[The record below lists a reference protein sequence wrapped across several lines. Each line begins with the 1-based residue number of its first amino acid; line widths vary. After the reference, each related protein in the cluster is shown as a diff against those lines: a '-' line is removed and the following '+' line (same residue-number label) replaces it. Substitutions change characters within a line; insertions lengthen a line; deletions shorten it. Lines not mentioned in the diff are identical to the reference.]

1 MLSRRVFFLADIK
14 NQIEN
19 MIKKAEKALS
29 DAKKLL
35 DAESHDSASG
45 RAYYSVFHIMQAALL
60 TKGLT
65 YSKHSGV
72 ISGFS
77 QHFIK
82 TEIFPKSFAKSIEK
96 LREDREIGDY
106 SYSLHIDDEKA
117 SEDIR
122 MASEILSAVK
132 TYLNQW
138 SSQSGLSIVATV
150 MVMLIL
156 ALFAA
161 AAVSL
166 ITTAAG
172 TGIQEER
179 GTQAFYIADGGMQ
192 YTLKKNTYPDYDT
205 AASSIPLGDG
215 SGSFTVT
222 VPTLSSGI
230 DTSDP
235 LGISLSLSTDGFT
248 AAPDGS
254 YWTLICGVT
263 GTPRPTVRMTSDC
276 EKINFTTKGSSSF
289 STTAPSN
296 RGKDSTDAAA
306 HPSNSVVMM
315 YSWDTAKTTTL
326 AQALVPGAKCTG
338 ASPKICVS
346 STSGFATSGFIRIY
360 NATENNIE
368 DVFYDGKGSGTGTCG
383 GGCTACLGTNGCTR
397 RAFDGNGNGTVNH
410 ISGTAIY
417 QSEFSVL
424 TTSTGIVPGSIL
436 TGNIKRVV
444 QGSILSLKDP

>member
-1 MLSRRVFFLADIK
+1 MY
-14 NQIEN
+14 NQ
-19 MIKKAEKALS
+19 
-29 DAKKLL
+29 
-35 DAESHDSASG
+35 
-45 RAYYSVFHIMQAALL
+45 
-60 TKGLT
+60 
-65 YSKHSGV
+65 
-72 ISGFS
+72 SGF
-77 QHFIK
+77 
-82 TEIFPKSFAKSIEK
+82 
-96 LREDREIGDY
+96 
-106 SYSLHIDDEKA
+106 
-117 SEDIR
+117 
-122 MASEILSAVK
+122 
-132 TYLNQW
+132 
-138 SSQSGLSIVATV
+138 SIVATV
-150 MVMLIL
+150 MIMMIL

-205 AASSIPLGDG
+205 AASSINLGDG
-215 SGSFTVT
+215 SFTAT
-222 VPTLSSGI
+222 VPTLTLDADIGN
-230 DTSDP
+230 T
-235 LGISLSLSTDGFT
+235 SLSVSSTDGFT
-248 AAPDGS
+248 AAPDSS

-263 GTPRPTVRMTSDC
+263 GTPRPTVRMSSDC
-276 EKINFTTKGSSSF
+276 EKISCTSKF
-289 STTAPSN
+289 STCI
-296 RGKDSTDAAA
+296 RGRDSTDEAA
-306 HPSNSVVMM
+306 HPGSLLTPSSASVVMM
-315 YSWDTAKTTTL
+315 YSWDTTKTTTL
-326 AQALVPGAKCTG
+326 AQALVPGAKCKG

-368 DVFYDGKGSGTGTCG
+368 DVFYDGIGSGAATCG

>member
-1 MLSRRVFFLADIK
+1 MKHKLS
-14 NQIEN
+14 NN
-19 MIKKAEKALS
+19 
-29 DAKKLL
+29 
-35 DAESHDSASG
+35 
-45 RAYYSVFHIMQAALL
+45 
-60 TKGLT
+60 
-65 YSKHSGV
+65 
-72 ISGFS
+72 SGF
-77 QHFIK
+77 
-82 TEIFPKSFAKSIEK
+82 
-96 LREDREIGDY
+96 
-106 SYSLHIDDEKA
+106 
-117 SEDIR
+117 
-122 MASEILSAVK
+122 
-132 TYLNQW
+132 
-138 SSQSGLSIVATV
+138 SIVATV
-150 MVMLIL
+150 MIMMIL

-215 SGSFTVT
+215 SFTVT
-222 VPTLSSGI
+222 VPTLTSDAAVG
-230 DTSDP
+230 DTS
-235 LGISLSLSTDGFT
+235 LSVSSTDGFT
-248 AAPDGS
+248 AAPDSS

-263 GTPRPTVRMTSDC
+263 GTPRPTVGMSFDC
-276 EKINFTTKGSSSF
+276 EKISCTSKFSSC
-289 STTAPSN
+289 T
-296 RGKDSTDAAA
+296 RGRDSTDAAA

-315 YSWDTAKTTTL
+315 YSWDTGKTTTL

-338 ASPKICVS
+338 ASPKICVTD
-346 STSGFATSGFIRIY
+346 TSPFADSGFIRIY

-368 DVFYDGKGSGTGTCG
+368 DVFYDGIGSGTGTCG